1 VVDVEGKGTPS
12 RFLESVVQGT
22 SEKGNDIE
30 DNALEFNLDVESPR
44 SNKRLQVGFVGTNTL
59 KKQYLNEQNVPSTGI
74 KGLQEVE
81 RAVSS
86 KEVLISLSVVGIE
99 KDGCLFRQIST
110 VQIKG
115 GRDQTNMVN
124 DPYDMRESPP
134 REKEHIVSLD
144 NEPGDRR
151 KSLSS
156 TPSVNEAEVV
166 EVPRGERPF
175 I

>member
-115 GRDQTNMVN
+115 GRDQTNM
-124 DPYDMRESPP
+124 ESPP